1 MPKKP
6 YKYSII
12 VTWSEEDKGWGI
24 KVPELPGC
32 FSFITKLTQAPKAA
46 LQAMESWIRAAKK
59 QGLEIPEPVSVRAY
73 SGKFVARIDPELHRA
88 LAIKAK
94 LKGESLNR
102 LVEDLLSDALKNK
115 HL

>member
-12 VTWSEEDKGWGI
+12 VTWSEEDQGWGI
-24 KVPELPGC
+24 KVPELSGC
-32 FSFITKLTQAPKAA
+32 FSFAKKINHAPKAA
-46 LQAMESWIRAAKK
+46 MEAIESWIKAAKR
-59 QGLEIPEPVSVRAY
+59 QGLEIPEPISAREY

-102 LVEDLLSDALKNK
+102 FVEDLLSDSLKEEQ
-115 HL
+115 L